1 MRYEKSIKKFT
12 DKSSKKTNK
21 IKQIGKDTRQAVK
34 KFLSRLEKKQN
45 QEKSL
50 VLGFATVLGIFG
62 VTLFTPVLTA
72 AAKDLP
78 TNQGQPS

>member
-45 QEKSL
+45 QEKISSFRFCNCFRYFWRNL
-50 VLGFATVLGIFG
+50 VY
-62 VTLFTPVLTA
+62 
-72 AAKDLP
+72 
-78 TNQGQPS
+78 PSINCCG